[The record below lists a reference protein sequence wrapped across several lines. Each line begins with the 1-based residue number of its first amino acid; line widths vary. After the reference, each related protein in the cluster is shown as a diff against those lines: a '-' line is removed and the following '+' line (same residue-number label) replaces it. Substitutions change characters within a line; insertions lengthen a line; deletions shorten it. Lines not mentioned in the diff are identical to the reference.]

1 MKISLV
7 RIALLTVIATRMASA
22 QAKPT
27 RQSWT
32 ADRADVVVGDIV
44 TVRVDERLLAS
55 AEKRTSADDQRSRSL
70 DAGVSQDFTKVPIN
84 GSAGVQAGNNGS
96 SSQTGQA
103 SRSNRFVG
111 DISVRVTSISPT
123 GLLEVKGS
131 KVLKLDKTS
140 EELTLSGWIR
150 PQDVSGLNTVGSD
163 RIADAKVEYKSS
175 GGLDKPKGHRLLRIL
190 GAFWP

>member
-1 MKISLV
+1 MICITLMT
-7 RIALLTVIATRMASA
+7 IAAARVVSA
-22 QAKPT
+22 QSKAT

-32 ADRADVVVGDIV
+32 ADRADLVVGDIV
-44 TVRVDERLLAS
+44 TIRVDERLLAS
-55 AEKRTSADDQRSRSL
+55 AEKRTSAGDERTRSL
-70 DAGVSQDFTKVPIN
+70 DAGLSQDLTAVPMS
-84 GSAGVQAGNNGS
+84 GSAGVKSSNNGS

-111 DISVRVTSISPT
+111 DITVRVVSVSPT
-123 GLLEVKGS
+123 GLLEIKGS

-150 PQDVSGLNTVGSD
+150 PEDVSGRNTVESERVG
-163 RIADAKVEYKSS
+163 DAKVEYKSN
-175 GGLDKPKGHRLLRIL
+175 GGLDKPKGHRLLRML